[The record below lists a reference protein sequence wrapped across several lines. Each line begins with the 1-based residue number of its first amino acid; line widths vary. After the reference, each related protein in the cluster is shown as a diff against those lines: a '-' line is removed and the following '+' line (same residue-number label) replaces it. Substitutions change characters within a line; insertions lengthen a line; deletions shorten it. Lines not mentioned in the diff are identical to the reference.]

1 MSDDVFLTNG
11 APGYLEYAGTSL
23 RKCVAIDARPG
34 NLERWRR
41 LDSRRLTPG
50 SLARMRCRPK
60 LAIWLKL
67 RRVRVGLLRNNVT
80 L

>member
-11 APGYLEYAGTSL
+11 APRYLEYAGTLL

-41 LDSRRLTPG
+41 LEPLALDSRIIGQDGVP
-50 SLARMRCRPK
+50 ARS
-60 LAIWLKL
+60 
-67 RRVRVGLLRNNVT
+67 
-80 L
+80 